1 MSLQRIQPGP
11 RYSEAVIHND
21 TVYLSGQIGEG
32 ETIAEQTRSALAYI
46 EELLAEAGSDKS
58 RLLFVTIWLADIA
71 DYDGMNAVWDAWIGG
86 ENAPAR
92 ATGESKLASPDYKV
106 EIIVTAALSGD

>member
-1 MSLQRIQPGP
+1 MSIKRIQPGP

-21 TVYLSGQIGEG
+21 TVYLSGQVGEG
-32 ETIAEQTRSALAYI
+32 DDVSAQTRSALAYI

-58 RLLFVTIWLADIA
+58 KLVFVTIWLADIA
-71 DYDGMNAVWDAWIGG
+71 DYDAMNAVWDAWIGG

-92 ATGESKLASPDYKV
+92 ATGESKLASSDYRV
-106 EIIVTAALSGD
+106 EIIATAALS

>member
-1 MSLQRIQPGP
+1 MTINRIHPGP

-21 TVYLSGQIGEG
+21 TVYLSGQVGEG
-32 ETIAEQTRSALAYI
+32 DDIAAQTRSALAYI

-58 RLLFVTIWLADIA
+58 KLLFVTIWLADIA

-106 EIIVTAALSGD
+106 EIIITAARS